1 VSKKILTSPL
11 LLLGVILINKFNV
24 NKSNSNKINPKK
36 LLNSKWTAVK
46 SINKEKHFL
55 ITEVDFDEEGEVILC
70 LLEAI
75 ISKRSAEINWVDLK
89 DTTQWIQG
97 WK

>member
-1 VSKKILTSPL
+1 M
-11 LLLGVILINKFNV
+11 
-24 NKSNSNKINPKK
+24 NKINPKK
-36 LLNSKWTAVK
+36 LLKSKWTAVK

-55 ITEVDFDEEGEVILC
+55 VTEVEFDEEGVVVLC
-70 LLEAI
+70 ILEAI
-75 ISKRSAEINWVDLK
+75 ISHRAASIDWSDLK